1 MNIFKINNTLN
12 FQGSREIVF
21 KEALANGGKIKKPFQ
36 DMLTQSQLQVIT
48 KSLMDDLD
56 CIALPSIS
64 VGNKI
69 SMDKMYTEQA
79 IKTYKSIIEKSK

>member
-21 KEALANGGKIKKPFQ
+21 KEALANGGKIKKPLQ
-36 DMLTQSQLQVIT
+36 DMLTQSQLQAIT

-56 CIALPSIS
+56 CISLPSKP
-64 VGNKI
+64 VVLDN
-69 SMDKMYTEQA
+69 
-79 IKTYKSIIEKSK
+79 IILKKFSRTSCR